1 MSVMPSFRPDQV
13 EAMHRALKQ
22 AYARMGPM
30 GTTPVI
36 EIVAIRIV
44 ELARAGEFDADK
56 LTDIVVAEFDE

>member
-1 MSVMPSFRPDQV
+1 V
-13 EAMHRALKQ
+13 HRALKQ